1 MFHHKSLSGWNYI
14 LPLLWLGVLLWI
26 DLWTKYFFYNLGL
39 YKELSLIEPAMN
51 MGISFSW
58 AVPYII
64 IIPLSLWALVWFSYL
79 YHKRSFSKIVTLCLM
94 AGTLGNMY
102 DRVIYGG
109 VRDFLV
115 MPGMFIFNVADIL
128 LSVGMIFA
136 LYHMFTHPQEKKM

>member
-1 MFHHKSLSGWNYI
+1 
-14 LPLLWLGVLLWI
+14 
-26 DLWTKYFFYNLGL
+26 
-39 YKELSLIEPAMN
+39 
-51 MGISFSW
+51 
-58 AVPYII
+58 
-64 IIPLSLWALVWFSYL
+64 
-79 YHKRSFSKIVTLCLM
+79 M

>member
-1 MFHHKSLSGWNYI
+1 MQKEWLSGWSYV

-26 DLWTKYFFYNLGL
+26 DLWTKYLFYDLGL

-64 IIPLSLWALVWFSYL
+64 VIPLSVLALVWFVYL
-79 YHKRSFSKIVTLCLM
+79 YHKKAFSKIVTLCLM

-102 DRVIYGG
+102 DRIVYDG

-115 MPGMFIFNVADIL
+115 MPSMFIFNIADIL
-128 LSVGMIFA
+128 LTIGMILA
-136 LYHMFTHPQEKKM
+136 IYHMFFFNKEKEK